1 VVLIVVAIL
10 GAVTLIAWLLKPMVA
25 KRLRAATPMTTV
37 GENGTVPESRQ
48 WHDSWQ
54 ATRERDAEQQ
64 DSVPESADQVL
75 LPSKASDDDVIEN
88 ETPEAEASS
97 LDASPTVAK
106 PSAWAESDSAD
117 IAGITETVR
126 TLLDWANAGR
136 VRDGFAL
143 YTDAARERFRAD
155 TGLTVAEFATAFE
168 DISAPPSEL
177 QAELAAVT
185 DVDRLPDG
193 RIRAMI
199 NYRNGET
206 SPNPEYFT
214 FVRSASNKWLID
226 EIETTR

>member
-1 VVLIVVAIL
+1 MMVILGFLPPPPGTSSESGPSLLEVVLIVVAIL

-97 LDASPTVAK
+97 LDAVSYTHLTLPTK
-106 PSAWAESDSAD
+106 
-117 IAGITETVR
+117 
-126 TLLDWANAGR
+126 
-136 VRDGFAL
+136 
-143 YTDAARERFRAD
+143 
-155 TGLTVAEFATAFE
+155 
-168 DISAPPSEL
+168 
-177 QAELAAVT
+177 
-185 DVDRLPDG
+185 
-193 RIRAMI
+193 RI
-199 NYRNGET
+199 
-206 SPNPEYFT
+206 
-214 FVRSASNKWLID
+214 V
-226 EIETTR
+226 